1 MEKSALTARQ
11 TAVSVVIPNL
21 NGERLLEP
29 CLRALARSSL
39 AATEVIVVDNGST
52 DRSLAVV
59 TATLP
64 SARVIAN
71 ERNLGFATAS
81 NQGARAA
88 EGRYVLFLNSDV
100 VVSERCLEE
109 LVAWAE
115 REPDAAAWQPKLL
128 GASGETWDSA
138 GSYFTQTGFLWHA
151 GLGAR
156 GAELYPAP
164 RDVFSVKGACMLVRR
179 DDFAAVGGF
188 DDAFFAYFEETD
200 LCWRLQ
206 LAGWRV
212 RYVPAAPAYHRV
224 GSTTTRLFAA
234 ERIDELSFRNRVVTI
249 VKNAGGATLAQ
260 VLPVHLFLCLLT
272 AGAFL
277 GRGRPASARAVVRGA
292 FSALARP
299 RELRRSRADAQA
311 LRERPD
317 AAFLPRVT
325 VAMSRRRASRLLRM
339 YLQRW

>member
-1 MEKSALTARQ
+1 MVTI
-11 TAVSVVIPNL
+11 VIPNL
-21 NGERLLEP
+21 NGERLLAP
-29 CLRALARSSL
+29 CLRALAGSSL
-39 AATEVIVVDNGST
+39 AAAEVIVVDNGST

-59 TATLP
+59 AAALP
-64 SARVIAN
+64 AARVIQN
-71 ERNLGFATAS
+71 ERNLGFATAC

-88 EGRYVLFLNSDV
+88 RSRYVLFLNSDV

-115 REPDAAAWQPKLL
+115 QEPGAAAWQPKLL
-128 GASGETWDSA
+128 GPDGARWDSA
-138 GSYFTQTGFLWHA
+138 GSYFTRTGFLWHS
-151 GLGAR
+151 GLGAS
-156 GAELYPAP
+156 GADLYPEP

-206 LAGWRV
+206 LAGRRV
-212 RYVPAAPAYHRV
+212 RYVPAAPAHHAS
-224 GSTTTRLFAA
+224 GSTTTRLFDA
-234 ERIDELSFRNRVVTI
+234 RQIDELSFRNRVVSI
-249 VKNAGGATLAQ
+249 VKNAGTATLVR
-260 VLPVHLFLCLLT
+260 VLPLHLLLCLAT

-277 GRGRPASARAVVRGA
+277 ARGRPESARAVVVGA
-292 FSALARP
+292 FSPLGGP
-299 RELRRSRADAQA
+299 RRLRRSRAVAQA

-325 VAMSRRRASRLLRM
+325 VAMSRRRARRLLRM